1 MEDKKQIESFLLAF
15 AISSIVY
22 CTLFAFI
29 LGIERR
35 DYEKR
40 IDKLSKELTLITK
53 QNETDSSRIFN

>member
-1 MEDKKQIESFLLAF
+1 MEDKKQIEAFLLAF

-22 CTLFAFI
+22 CVLFAFI

-40 IDKLSKELTLITK
+40 IDKLSKELTLTPK
-53 QNETDSSRIFN
+53 QNE